1 MWARIIDNA
10 LQALAVL
17 AFAPLVSGVLNRLT
31 ERLQSKIGP
40 PILQPYYNLWKSFH
54 KDQVLSEH
62 STWVYRFAPYLAFV
76 APLIVVA
83 LIPVL
88 TDFPLYMAFMADMV
102 GVGFILALSGFFTA
116 CAAIDSA
123 NPYGALGASR
133 TRMVGFL
140 VEPIFMMIFF
150 AVSAS
155 ANSTI
160 PYIVQQQWVASMG
173 AFFAPSH
180 LLLIVAFIMII
191 LAETGR
197 IPIDNP
203 AGHFELAMIDEA
215 KSLEYSGRAAALM
228 QWASSM
234 KLLVL
239 LIVLLNVLLGPW
251 GLAHDPNPLAV
262 LTAIPRIG
270 LKVLGAVIAL
280 AAIEVSY
287 AKLRLFRIPDFLGAA
302 FVTAVVAMI
311 ARIFYL

>member
-1 MWARIIDNA
+1 MWTRIVDNA
-10 LQALAVL
+10 LQVLTVLALAPL
-17 AFAPLVSGVLNRLT
+17 ASGVLKRLV

-40 PILQPYYNLWKSFH
+40 PVLQPYFDLWKAFH

-62 STWVYRFAPYLAFV
+62 STWIYRFTPYLAFV
-76 APLIVVA
+76 APLIVVT

-102 GVGFILALSGFFTA
+102 GAGFILALAGFFTA

-150 AVSAS
+150 AVSAT

-160 PYIVQQQWVASMG
+160 PYIVQQQWVASAG

-180 LLLIVAFIMII
+180 LLLIVAFVMIV

-197 IPIDNP
+197 IPVDNP
-203 AGHFELAMIDEA
+203 SGHFELAMIDEA
-215 KSLEYSGRAAALM
+215 KSLEYSGRGAALM
-228 QWASSM
+228 QWAGSM

-251 GLAHDPNPLAV
+251 GLAHDPSPLAV
-262 LTAIPRIG
+262 IAAIPLIA
-270 LKVLGAVIAL
+270 LKVLAAIIVLAV
-280 AAIEVSY
+280 IEVSFS
-287 AKLRLFRIPDFLGAA
+287 KLRLFRIPDFLGAA
-302 FVTAVVAMI
+302 FVTAVMAMI